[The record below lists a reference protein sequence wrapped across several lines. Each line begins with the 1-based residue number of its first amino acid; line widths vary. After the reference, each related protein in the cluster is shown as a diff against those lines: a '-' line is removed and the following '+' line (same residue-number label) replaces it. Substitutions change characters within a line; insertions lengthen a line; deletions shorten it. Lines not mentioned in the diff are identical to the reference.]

1 MLAKTG
7 KVEEEKNE
15 QKQMKEG
22 TPDKAGF
29 HGEENLGDEHI
40 TLG

>member
-1 MLAKTG
+1 MLAKTR
-7 KVEEEKNE
+7 KVEEKKKNE
-15 QKQMKEG
+15 QKQMEG